1 MVSLRYLRR
10 AVFAALFAAAGT
22 VPAQAQEVAG
32 ILNAFGLFGSW
43 AIECGAPASPGNVVQ
58 TVGWTGREP
67 VEYSETI
74 GAGAAAKRYR
84 VVSARMPDATTLV
97 MRVLLNGR
105 FSENLTIAKYGNDAI
120 RTMTNQA
127 WNGFLVQNGVIL
139 ASGRPTPWLRKCR

>member
-1 MVSLRYLRR
+1 MPFRHLRR
-10 AVFAALFAAAGT
+10 LLLGASCALAGA

-74 GAGAAAKRYR
+74 GAGAAANRYR

-97 MRVLLNGR
+97 MQVLLNGR
-105 FSENLTIAKYGNDAI
+105 FTENLTIAKYGNDAI
-120 RTMTNQA
+120 RTMTNQT
-127 WNGFLVQNGVIL
+127 WNGFLVENGVVV